1 MFNQQF
7 SKYLA
12 GLALA
17 VFMAGAIAACGSP
30 STPAAEAPAPAPTEA
45 PPAAVATEAPPAAT
59 EAATEAAAEQSGAAA
74 PAAAL
79 RTFRIVSEG
88 SEARFILDEQLMG
101 QPKTVVGVTKLVQ
114 GELQLDPANP
124 AATQI
129 GPIQIDA
136 RDFKTD
142 NDRRNGA
149 IQRFI
154 LQSADD
160 KNRYIT
166 FTPTAIAGL
175 PETVT
180 IGTPFEFTV
189 TGDLQIRDVV
199 RSETFQVAVTANSEN
214 ELVGTASTVVMR
226 GNYGL
231 NIPSVPSVANVT
243 EEVKLEFDFTA
254 TAAN

>member
-1 MFNQQF
+1 MSQQPN
-7 SKYLA
+7 
-12 GLALA
+12 
-17 VFMAGAIAACGSP
+17 SP
-30 STPAAEAPAPAPTEA
+30 LL
-45 PPAAVATEAPPAAT
+45 
-59 EAATEAAAEQSGAAA
+59 GR

-79 RTFRIVSEG
+79 QTFRIVPEQ

-114 GELQLDPANP
+114 GEIQLDPANP
-124 AATQI
+124 SATQI

-154 LQSADD
+154 LQSAND

-166 FTPTAIAGL
+166 FTPTEITGL
-175 PETVT
+175 PATVT
-180 IGTPFEFTV
+180 VGTPFEFSV
-189 TGDLQIRDVV
+189 AGDLQIRDVV
-199 RSETFQVAVTANSEN
+199 HPETFKMTVTANSES

>member
-1 MFNQQF
+1 MFKQQF
-7 SKYLA
+7 SRTLV

-17 VFMAGAIAACGSP
+17 VLVAGALAACGSS
-30 STPAAEAPAPAPTEA
+30 STPAAEAPAVAPTEA
-45 PPAAVATEAPPAAT
+45 APAAT
-59 EAATEAAAEQSGAAA
+59 EAPAAATEDASAAAAEQ
-74 PAAAL
+74 PAAAAAL
-79 RTFRIVSEG
+79 QTFRIVPEQ
-88 SEARFILDEQLMG
+88 SEARFTLDEQLMG
-101 QPKTVVGVTKLVQ
+101 QPKTVVGVTRLVQ
-114 GELQLDPANP
+114 GEIQLDPANP

-129 GPIQIDA
+129 GPLQIDA

-199 RSETFQVAVTANSEN
+199 RPETFQVTVTANSEN

>member
-17 VFMAGAIAACGSP
+17 VFVAGALAACGSP
-30 STPAAEAPAPAPTEA
+30 STPAAEAPAAAPTEA
-45 PPAAVATEAPPAAT
+45 APAAT
-59 EAATEAAAEQSGAAA
+59 EAPAAATEATSSAAAEQPAAAA
-74 PAAAL
+74 PA
-79 RTFRIVSEG
+79 TFRIVPEG
-88 SEARFILDEQLMG
+88 SEARFTLDEQLMG
-101 QPKTVVGVTKLVQ
+101 QPKTVVGVTRLVQ
-114 GELQLDPANP
+114 GEIQLDPANP

-199 RSETFQVAVTANSEN
+199 RPETFQVTVTANSEN

-254 TAAN
+254 TGQQ

>member
-17 VFMAGAIAACGSP
+17 VFVAGALAACGSS
-30 STPAAEAPAPAPTEA
+30 STPAAEAPAAAPTEA
-45 PPAAVATEAPPAAT
+45 APAATEAPPAAPPV
-59 EAATEAAAEQSGAAA
+59 ATEAASVAAAEQPAAEA

-79 RTFRIVSEG
+79 QTFRIVPEQ

-101 QPKTVVGVTKLVQ
+101 QPKTVVGATKLVQ

-166 FTPTAIAGL
+166 FTPTEITGL
-175 PETVT
+175 PATVT
-180 IGTPFEFTV
+180 VGTPFEFSV
-189 TGDLQIRDVV
+189 AGDLQIRDVV
-199 RSETFQVAVTANSEN
+199 HPETFKMTVTANSES
-214 ELVGTASTVVMR
+214 ELVGR
-226 GNYGL
+226 H
-231 NIPSVPSVANVT
+231 PPW
-243 EEVKLEFDFTA
+243 
-254 TAAN
+254 